1 MAPCGCRRWLSISE
15 GTGQIL
21 KLFRIDHP
29 IEATI
34 LGGATDGSTRR
45 RQNSRETGCPSQA
58 LSRSNALETA
68 GQAQRA
74 CSAVLRWFP
83 LCRMSLTRRRKEEA
97 VNHKGHEGHEE
108 GRQGGRGARRQGERQ
123 IKFFFSLCSLCPLW
137 FNLLIPLRLSAFA

>member
-58 LSRSNALETA
+58 LSQSNVPSKRQDKPSAL
-68 GQAQRA
+68 
-74 CSAVLRWFP
+74 VLPF
-83 LCRMSLTRRRKEEA
+83 CVTFHCVE
-97 VNHKGHEGHEE
+97 
-108 GRQGGRGARRQGERQ
+108 
-123 IKFFFSLCSLCPLW
+123 
-137 FNLLIPLRLSAFA
+137 